1 MPCLTAGFYL
11 IRGDKV
17 MPELTNDR
25 EARIVDAAAECE
37 SEESLARVACG
48 ILELLAQRGSS
59 AWEALGRQ
67 IAASG
72 QKDELMHQA
81 AAMVAD
87 LEIEELEE
95 ELGEDDETDER
106 LDPEDGIIETGEEI
120 DEAEDA

>member
-1 MPCLTAGFYL
+1 
-11 IRGDKV
+11 

-67 IAASG
+67 IAASS
-72 QKDELMHQA
+72 QRDEITHQLA
-81 AAMVAD
+81 AILQD
-87 LEIEELEE
+87 LEIEELES
-95 ELGEDDETDER
+95 ELGPDAAIDER
-106 LDPEDGIIETGEEI
+106 LDPEDGVIETGEEVFD
-120 DEAEDA
+120 DE